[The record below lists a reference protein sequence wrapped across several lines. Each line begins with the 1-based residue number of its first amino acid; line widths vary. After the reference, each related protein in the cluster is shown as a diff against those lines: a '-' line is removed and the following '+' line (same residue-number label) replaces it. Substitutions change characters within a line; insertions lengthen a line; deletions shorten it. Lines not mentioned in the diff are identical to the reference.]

1 MLCVRVLFAPGANG
15 HSEDKKK
22 NVGKQEKGD
31 RVQKWCENRK
41 VSHGQRERQKPNLD
55 WMSAFLRITSWSG
68 MCLWECV
75 CDSQNADSGAEA

>member
-1 MLCVRVLFAPGANG
+1 MLTTSLKPKNTSFLIVTCFQQTTGVQIAMLCVRVLFAPGANG

-55 WMSAFLRITSWSG
+55 
-68 MCLWECV
+68 
-75 CDSQNADSGAEA
+75 